1 MATPNLD
8 GFWYVEGEN
17 NITEIKGVEGHRR
30 QLWEFDL
37 KPIREGSKCTITFGE
52 FGEITSQEIIEKTG
66 AKHYNLESRVDFFA
80 GQMVSIYG
88 VASEDG
94 QTMYYKSVM
103 VEARHAED
111 KMTTVNKLSPQK
123 KKEIL
128 ENRTHEDDLIPPG
141 FTPQPNVQGKIIFIC
156 GPPGAGK
163 STTAQYLAKEKGW
176 VYYEADCFTQCVD
189 PFVALDAKEPSNES
203 ISQKP
208 IKVLY
213 IV

>member
-1 MATPNLD
+1 MATPNLE

-37 KPIREGSKCTITFGE
+37 EPIQEGSKCTINFGE
-52 FGEITSQEIIEKTG
+52 FGEITSQEIIKITG

-111 KMTTVNKLSPQK
+111 KMTTVN
-123 KKEIL
+123 
-128 ENRTHEDDLIPPG
+128 
-141 FTPQPNVQGKIIFIC
+141 
-156 GPPGAGK
+156 
-163 STTAQYLAKEKGW
+163 
-176 VYYEADCFTQCVD
+176 
-189 PFVALDAKEPSNES
+189 
-203 ISQKP
+203 
-208 IKVLY
+208 
-213 IV
+213 